1 MWGNHYHERPSLVS
15 VASATTAV
23 VLIGTSSYWLY
34 QCVSDYGWEGTL
46 RYIWEGDP
54 YPDQIRLYLDSLD
67 DVERSL
73 GHEATLLSSLEEG
86 LERARLDSIDDS
98 SPSSILKMWES
109 NTPIQDLQMQLAK
122 LSYELDQRAAKV
134 DQVILS
140 DEDHVDIKLRK
151 KALSKRIVR
160 LMERTDRL
168 ILFYQKAKGLQ

>member
-1 MWGNHYHERPSLVS
+1 
-15 VASATTAV
+15 
-23 VLIGTSSYWLY
+23 
-34 QCVSDYGWEGTL
+34 
-46 RYIWEGDP
+46 
-54 YPDQIRLYLDSLD
+54 
-67 DVERSL
+67 
-73 GHEATLLSSLEEG
+73 
-86 LERARLDSIDDS
+86 
-98 SPSSILKMWES
+98 
-109 NTPIQDLQMQLAK
+109 MQLAK